1 MKGMLD
7 FFKEYCSLKTRQ
19 VKWKDF
25 VASRVK
31 GQDATFMVLKNEDEG
46 KKRGDPNLC
55 SKGEWII
62 ENRIWWF
69 GK

>member
-46 KKRGDPNLC
+46 KKEEIQTFVQ
-55 SKGEWII
+55 K
-62 ENRIWWF
+62 ENEI
-69 GK
+69 